1 MNLYSN
7 LLGIRV
13 LILKSVAILTTLSQ
27 LHYCAVT
34 SKNFFNEVNNYY
46 GIVTHN
52 CICYFV

>member
-7 LLGIRV
+7 LLGI

-34 SKNFFNEVNNYY
+34 SKKIFNEVNNYY
-46 GIVTHN
+46 RIVTHN
-52 CICYFV
+52 CTCYFV